1 MVGTQPLMLPVPT
14 VIVKAEAKAAAKAAL
29 TRKTLVD
36 GECVVLVVTVSTGE
50 FVAYVTLVALI

>member
-1 MVGTQPLMLPVPT
+1 MLPVPT
-14 VIVKAEAKAAAKAAL
+14 VIVKAVAKAAAKAAL

-50 FVAYVTLVALI
+50 FVAYVTVVALI